1 MGKKVN
7 QTELAEILGV
17 TDVTLWEWQKDGMP
31 IEQRGER
38 GQANVYDTTACIDWR
53 IERELAKRGK
63 ETQRD
68 RLTRLQADAL
78 ERENAIKAA
87 TLVPAEEIEPVW
99 RGRVFAAAAFLL
111 GQRSRLAG
119 LLEAAPGIEAK
130 RTLLER
136 EFTEFLTRLGVDGAA
151 MQAEVDDLL
160 AKLFEA
166 DAANLLARFNLKERD
181 TENHDDQSNA
191 AGPVGPGLGGVRP
204 DPADPAVGVG

>member
-17 TDVTLWEWQKDGMP
+17 TDVTLWEWQKEGMP
-31 IEQRGER
+31 IEVRGER
-38 GQANVYDTTACIDWR
+38 GQANLYDSAACIDWR

-78 ERENAIKAA
+78 ERENALKAG

-99 RGRVFAAAAFLL
+99 RGRIFSASAFLL

-151 MQAEVDDLL
+151 MQAEVDALL
-160 AKLFEA
+160 ARLSEA
-166 DAANLLARFNLKERD
+166 EAKELLARFKPEGRN
-181 TENHDDQSNA
+181 TEHNDDQPNA
-191 AGPVGPGLGGVRP
+191 AGPAGKGLDGVRP
-204 DPADPAVGVG
+204 DAEDPAGKLG